1 MTPMQPTDPY
11 APPQANATPTIDA
24 RSKVNLPAT
33 LIIASQAIGLVTTA
47 LSIVMRPQIAAALKS
62 YMAQQGKPFDES
74 SLNARPV
81 LTVIGVL
88 GGIFVVY
95 AMLEMR
101 KLRRFPIAVAGAILA
116 MVPYLSLCCIFGL
129 PIGIWALVV
138 LFNPDVRAAFE

>member
-1 MTPMQPTDPY
+1 MQPIDPY
-11 APPQANATPTIDA
+11 APPQANATLPIDA
-24 RSKVNLPAT
+24 RSKVNLPAIF
-33 LIIASQAIGLVTTA
+33 IIASQVIGVVATV

-62 YMAQQGKPFDES
+62 YMQQSGKPFDES

-88 GGIFVVY
+88 GSLFVVY

-101 KLRRFPIAVAGAILA
+101 KLRRFPIAVAGTILA
-116 MVPYLSLCCIFGL
+116 MVPYLSLCCLFGL

-138 LFNPDVRAAFE
+138 LFNPDVRAAFK